1 MTRDEEFIPSVAVA
15 RFSGDLHGMPA
26 EDANRMFT
34 DLLANISRDCGSEGG
49 IIGHNKANF
58 RCGDDLLSISCTTDD
73 GNIRSKTL
81 FSNPVGEF
89 TGIMDV
95 IVYELD
101 YSIMKKIVETR
112 SKAVPDMRVSVLENQ
127 LRCSDPNCTD
137 PNCTNPDHMK

>member
-26 EDANRMFT
+26 EEANT
-34 DLLANISRDCGSEGG
+34 LLTKLLADISIDCGAEGG

-73 GNIRSKTL
+73 GKARSKSL
-81 FSNPVGEF
+81 FTAPVGEF
-89 TGIMDV
+89 TGVMDV

-101 YSIMKKIVETR
+101 YTVMKGIVEER
-112 SKAVPDMRVSVLENQ
+112 AKALPGVGVSVLENQ
-127 LRCSDPNCTD
+127 LRCSDPNCKD
-137 PNCTNPDHMK
+137 PNCTNPEHMK